1 MSTQRKSNKS
11 ILDAEQV
18 NLQVMSFIE
27 KMEDM
32 DEPVIAS
39 EFILSQLS
47 YMVSNLTKRG
57 QREFFEGM
65 DNCLMETTRGI

>member
-1 MSTQRKSNKS
+1 
-11 ILDAEQV
+11 
-18 NLQVMSFIE
+18 MSFIE